1 MSTLGNILWFVLGGF
16 VIALLYLLGGVVLC
30 LTIVGIPFGVQAFKL
45 AGAVTAPFGT
55 RVVERKGASGCTSIV
70 LNLIW
75 IVLPGVELA
84 VTHLVLAV
92 LLAVTIVGIPFARQH
107 VKLVPLA
114 LMPFGRGIESAKGGE
129 VHSLSGG
136 R

>member
-1 MSTLGNILWFVLGGF
+1 MNVLGNVLWFVFGGF
-16 VIALLYLLGGVVLC
+16 LIVLGYVIGGIVFC
-30 LTIVGIPFGVQAFKL
+30 LTIIGIPFGFQSFKI

-55 RVVERKGASGCTSIV
+55 RVVERQGASGCTAVV

-84 VTHLVLAV
+84 VTHLVLAA

-107 VKLVPLA
+107 VKLIPLA
-114 LMPFGRGIESAKGGE
+114 LMPFGRGIESARSGE
-129 VHSLSGG
+129 VTSLSRG
-136 R
+136 